1 MIETPLQYVER
12 TSDAPVGTGVHPAED
27 LRRFSYHTG
36 APITQIADDEPCPIL
51 FRDVGLEGMTLFL
64 RGQMR
69 RLAGPLSPVIYTR
82 TADYVEPYQDFG
94 RIGRLVILRPM
105 ELRPWHSGVPTIYVA
120 RSTRM
125 PPADAIAFVPDDV
138 PLATAAELAAPMRT
152 HLELREALGGRDYD
166 DRAEETLGR
175 VAALTAELTESER
188 YAAPL
193 RRALQSAD
201 PRTRD
206 RALEE
211 MTRLGL
217 SEGDVCSAYH
227 HLTPERRAVLREVL
241 PQVRLGSAGGGT
253 SQGKPG

>member
-1 MIETPLQYVER
+1 MIETPLQFVER
-12 TSDAPVGTGVHPAED
+12 TSGAPVGTGVYPAED

-36 APITQIADDEPCPIL
+36 APLTRLADDEPCPIL

-69 RLAGPLSPVIYTR
+69 RLAGPLSPIIYTR
-82 TADYVEPYQDFG
+82 TADYVEPYHDYG
-94 RIGRLVILRPM
+94 RIGRLIILRPM

-125 PPADAIAFVPDDV
+125 PADDAMAFVPAEV
-138 PLATAAELAAPMRT
+138 PLAAAADLAAPMRT
-152 HLELREALGGRDYD
+152 GLELREALGGRDYD

-175 VAALTAELTESER
+175 VVTLTAELAESER

-193 RRALQSAD
+193 RQALQSAD

-206 RALEE
+206 RAMEE

-217 SEGDVCSAYH
+217 TEGDVCSAYH
-227 HLTPERRAVLREVL
+227 HLPPDRRAVLREVL
-241 PQVRLGSAGGGT
+241 PEVRLGSVGG
-253 SQGKPG
+253 SALQGNQG